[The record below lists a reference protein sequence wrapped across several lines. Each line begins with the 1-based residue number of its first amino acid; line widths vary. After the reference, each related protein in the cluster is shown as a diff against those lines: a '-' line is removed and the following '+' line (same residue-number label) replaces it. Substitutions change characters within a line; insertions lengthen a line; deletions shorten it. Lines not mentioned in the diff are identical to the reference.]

1 VKKDFIDYIK
11 KEFSF
16 SDEEVELFENAL
28 NTPLKKS
35 IRINTNK
42 ISIEDFKVRAQK
54 NDWTLSST
62 NL

>member
-1 VKKDFIDYIK
+1 VKKDFIKYIK
-11 KEFSF
+11 KEFGF
-16 SDEEVELFENAL
+16 DESEVEKFEASL

-42 ISIEDFKVRAQK
+42 ISIENFKKRAKK
-54 NDWTLSST
+54 NNWTLIKT

>member
-1 VKKDFIDYIK
+1 MKKDFIEYIK
-11 KEFSF
+11 KEFGF
-16 SDEEVELFENAL
+16 DEVEVEKFEASL

-42 ISIEDFKVRAQK
+42 ISISDFKKRALK
-54 NDWTLSST
+54 NNWTLTST